1 MREIGIYVHI
11 PFCKSKCS
19 YCDFNS
25 FADKAQLVERYI
37 KSLQKEIKR
46 QKYDV
51 LVKTIY
57 IGGGTP
63 SYINEEYIKEIVH
76 TMYENF
82 EVDKDVEFT
91 IEVNPRNSGP

>member
-46 QKYDV
+46 QTE
-51 LVKTIY
+51 L
-57 IGGGTP
+57 
-63 SYINEEYIKEIVH
+63 VH
-76 TMYENF
+76 TLYENF
-82 EVDKDVEFT
+82 TIDKDVEFT